1 MDILAYI
8 LFISVVTPLLL
19 SLLLLDG
26 KSRLISGYLIIGMFV
41 SLFVSELN
49 TLILNSVDKD
59 MVYVSTTITP
69 VTEEVLK
76 ALPVLFYAFVFS
88 DSIEKLTPISFSLG
102 IGFALFENMV
112 VLVQSISNVTISW
125 ALIRGLSTALLHA
138 VCTVMIG
145 YGMSFVRK
153 RKKFF
158 YCGTFALLST
168 AILYHAI
175 FNMLVQSEYDYIGF
189 ILPGLTYIPILV
201 SIYDRKKKAINKST
215 AIKKADT
222 GSPK

>member
-1 MDILAYI
+1 
-8 LFISVVTPLLL
+8 
-19 SLLLLDG
+19 
-26 KSRLISGYLIIGMFV
+26 
-41 SLFVSELN
+41 
-49 TLILNSVDKD
+49 

-125 ALIRGLSTALLHA
+125 AIIRGLSTALMHA

>member
-1 MDILAYI
+1 
-8 LFISVVTPLLL
+8 
-19 SLLLLDG
+19 
-26 KSRLISGYLIIGMFV
+26 
-41 SLFVSELN
+41 
-49 TLILNSVDKD
+49 
-59 MVYVSTTITP
+59 
-69 VTEEVLK
+69 
-76 ALPVLFYAFVFS
+76 
-88 DSIEKLTPISFSLG
+88 
-102 IGFALFENMV
+102 
-112 VLVQSISNVTISW
+112 
-125 ALIRGLSTALLHA
+125 
-138 VCTVMIG
+138 MIG